1 MSSQTTDNN
10 KRLDYLDVAKGIG
23 ILLVIFGHCQLGWI
37 GSVHSLIYS
46 FHMPLFFFISGV
58 CFSNKY
64 TFSTLA
70 VKRFRQ
76 IILPTIYFSIIS
88 TLLVDGLGLNVEWWD
103 WSKHFPFALWF
114 LPVLYFTELVAWL
127 ICNKIMSK
135 VSYVIFLLALLFL
148 PHFLSHFSVDLVY
161 SIASIP
167 IAAFFYLIGYSIK
180 TIVRN
185 FKSHLWGWCL
195 LLAFLNV
202 VIVRYGHV
210 SMELASGHI
219 SPFIIA
225 EIAAFAGIF
234 SCLCLSKG
242 LTYGGKYELKQILIW
257 FGQNSLCLMLV
268 HQLIKVVLDEF
279 VLSFIDNHFIVMTLQ
294 ICLTL
299 VFSVLITIVVTN
311 YIPFIIGKK
320 SK

>member
-1 MSSQTTDNN
+1 M
-10 KRLDYLDVAKGIG
+10 
-23 ILLVIFGHCQLGWI
+23 
-37 GSVHSLIYS
+37 
-46 FHMPLFFFISGV
+46 
-58 CFSNKY
+58 
-64 TFSTLA
+64 
-70 VKRFRQ
+70 
-76 IILPTIYFSIIS
+76 
-88 TLLVDGLGLNVEWWD
+88 LVDGLGLNVEWWD

-148 PHFLSHFSVDLVY
+148 PHLLSHFSVDLVY

-242 LTYGGKYELKQILIW
+242 LTYGGDCLKTHSS
-257 FGQNSLCLMLV
+257 QNVS
-268 HQLIKVVLDEF
+268 
-279 VLSFIDNHFIVMTLQ
+279 
-294 ICLTL
+294 
-299 VFSVLITIVVTN
+299 
-311 YIPFIIGKK
+311 
-320 SK
+320 

>member
-23 ILLVIFGHCQLGWI
+23 ILLVILGHCQLGRI
-37 GSVHSLIYS
+37 GRAHSLIYS

-114 LPVLYFTELVAWL
+114 LPHL
-127 ICNKIMSK
+127 
-135 VSYVIFLLALLFL
+135 
-148 PHFLSHFSVDLVY
+148 LSHFSVELVY
-161 SIASIP
+161 SISSIP

-180 TIVRN
+180 TIVRK

-242 LTYGGKYELKQILIW
+242 LTYGGQ
-257 FGQNSLCLMLV
+257 V
-268 HQLIKVVLDEF
+268 
-279 VLSFIDNHFIVMTLQ
+279 
-294 ICLTL
+294 
-299 VFSVLITIVVTN
+299 
-311 YIPFIIGKK
+311 
-320 SK
+320 

>member
-1 MSSQTTDNN
+1 M
-10 KRLDYLDVAKGIG
+10 
-23 ILLVIFGHCQLGWI
+23 
-37 GSVHSLIYS
+37 
-46 FHMPLFFFISGV
+46 
-58 CFSNKY
+58 
-64 TFSTLA
+64 
-70 VKRFRQ
+70 
-76 IILPTIYFSIIS
+76 
-88 TLLVDGLGLNVEWWD
+88 
-103 WSKHFPFALWF
+103 
-114 LPVLYFTELVAWL
+114 LYITELVAWL

-148 PHFLSHFSVDLVY
+148 PHFLSHFSVELVY
-161 SIASIP
+161 SISSIP
-167 IAAFFYLIGYSIK
+167 ILLPYRLFDKDNCSKFQKPFMG
-180 TIVRN
+180 
-185 FKSHLWGWCL
+185 GL

-210 SMELASGHI
+210 SMELASGHV